1 MNTNGGNVIY
11 HFKGDTSDLAD
22 KLKSLDKSITK
33 ESSSMKGMTKSFV
46 VATGV
51 TKALSAGIN
60 LIKGSMDSAI
70 SRFDTMNNFSKVMS
84 NLGISTE
91 DSEKAIKTLSDKLQG
106 LPTTL
111 NEGALAIQRFASA
124 NGDIKKSTDIFLS
137 LNNAL
142 LAGGASADIQ
152 STALEQISQA
162 YAKGKPDMMEWRSMM
177 TAMPAQLKQVA
188 TAMGY
193 VSSADLGE
201 AIREDGGEEEFQ
213 RFIETLIL
221 LNKKGIGEFQSFEEQ
236 AKNATGGIGT
246 AISVAK
252 SRVVQGVEAMLQ
264 GINKGLANAN
274 LPSIAEIIVN
284 TGTIIKS
291 ALKNLA
297 PAIAGIIKKISNFY
311 NWIKE
316 NKTVVT
322 LLVVALGSMYTAFK
336 LLTIISTITNT
347 IKAFQLGIVVLK
359 TTAALCGG
367 SISTLRAAMLM
378 LNLTFLTSPIFW
390 IITGI
395 VALVAA
401 FVILWNKC
409 EWFRNFFITMWE
421 GIKATLN
428 AFVEWIPTIPERIIT
443 IFNGIKEFISNIPY
457 YIGYLLG
464 WLSGKLLIFTTQTI
478 PNFINNVVTWFQEL
492 PGKIWNSLVTTFTNI
507 GIWITNMYNK
517 VKEGI
522 PKVVNAIINFFKKLP
537 QNMSEIGKNIVKGL
551 WEGIKNAKNWM
562 ANKVNDF
569 AKGILDGMR
578 RALGIHSPSTEFA
591 LLGKFSVLGYTEQLD
606 KMKGQLQDA
615 VENTFALSPEL
626 IGSSSLHYSPNVIVN
641 NNISSK
647 TDPLGQVVT
656 NIKTFANGAKND
668 YNYGMGV

>member
-22 KLKSLDKSITK
+22 KLKGLDKSIKK
-33 ESSSMKGMTKSFV
+33 ESSSMKGMTKSFI

-91 DSEKAIKTLSDKLQG
+91 ESEKAIKTLSDKLQG

-124 NGDIKKSTDIFLS
+124 NGDIKKSTDIFLA

-221 LNKKGIGEFQSFEEQ
+221 LNKKGTGEFKSFEEQ
-236 AKNATGGIGT
+236 AKNSTGGIGT

-264 GINKGLANAN
+264 SINKGLANAN

-311 NWIKE
+311 NWINK

-336 LLTIISTITNT
+336 LLTIVSTITNT

-421 GIKATLN
+421 GIKATLT

-443 IFNGIKEFISNIPY
+443 IFTGIKEFISNIPY
-457 YIGYLLG
+457 YVGYLLG
-464 WLSGKLLIFTTQTI
+464 WLAGKLSIFITQTI

-507 GIWITNMYNK
+507 DIWITNMYNK

-537 QNMSEIGKNIVKGL
+537 QNMSEIGKNIVNGL

-562 ANKVNDF
+562 ANKVNNF

-578 RALGIHSPSTEFA
+578 SALGIHSPSTEFA

-641 NNISSK
+641 NNISAK